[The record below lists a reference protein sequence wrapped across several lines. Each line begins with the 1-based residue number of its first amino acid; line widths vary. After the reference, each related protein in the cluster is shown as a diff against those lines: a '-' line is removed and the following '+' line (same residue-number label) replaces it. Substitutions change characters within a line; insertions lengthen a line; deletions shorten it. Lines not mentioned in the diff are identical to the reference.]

1 MLKHIFSSSEL
12 ADIQKNLFD
21 IPKSQYTWDDLRDM
35 NVIVFGAG
43 LHGRCIV
50 DILLHNGVR
59 PHYIVDN
66 CLSIQG
72 TEYAD
77 IPVMSPAILSSH
89 KDSCIVLTSAYA
101 KEMAQSCYSAGV
113 HNCILGAELPKHEF
127 LAPPIGWRYEDMD
140 AYAEIERLVPILDEE
155 SRSVLKGVLRFQ
167 LTLDAAELRA
177 IYSPNMYFTEVLKAQ
192 IDYSTFF
199 DIGAYT
205 GDTLADYNK
214 FSPCADKDFTYCAF
228 EPDPRS
234 FTTLKNA
241 TSTSNGTVL
250 CFPYALGMSDSSF
263 RLHIASDAIGTQVLS
278 HEDNQESCITVKSV
292 DTFVREQNIIP
303 TVLKADVEGFE
314 SNVLAGAAHTL
325 RTYRPAVI
333 FSVYHLLH
341 DIVSLP
347 LYIHDLNLGY
357 KVHLRHH
364 TESYGDTIV
373 YAIQK

>member
-72 TEYAD
+72 TKYAD
-77 IPVMSPAILSSH
+77 IPVMSPAILPSH
-89 KDSCIVLTSAYA
+89 KDACIVLTSAYA
-101 KEMAQSCYSAGV
+101 KEMAQCCYSAGV
-113 HNCILGAELPKHEF
+113 HNCILGAELPKHDF

-177 IYSPNMYFTEVLKAQ
+177 IYSPNMYFASELKTQ

-234 FTTLKNA
+234 FAALKDAASASKGN
-241 TSTSNGTVL
+241 VL
-250 CFPYALGMSDSSF
+250 CFPYALGMNDSSF
-263 RLHIASDAIGTQVLS
+263 GLHIANDAAGTQVIS
-278 HEDNQESCITVKSV
+278 HENGQENCITVKTV
-292 DTFVREQNIIP
+292 DTFVREKNIVP

-314 SNVLAGAAHTL
+314 SNVLVGAAYTL
-325 RTYRPAVI
+325 RTNRPAVI

-341 DIVSLP
+341 DIISLP
-347 LYIHDLNLGY
+347 LYLHDLNLGY
-357 KVHLRHH
+357 KIHLRHQ
-364 TESYGDTIV
+364 TKSYGDTIV
-373 YAIQK
+373 YAIPQ